1 MRVLF
6 GISNDAT
13 IAGIARYYEEK
24 YNEKIE
30 YDVALYFNDFSSKIA
45 SGDYDRALLSEEL
58 EKMPTKSYAEAD
70 RLIFEYLDRV
80 LNNFDAKDLVLLC
93 SERRKLGDDFLARL
107 FAIGVYTTLTGTD
120 RTKGK
125 VCEALHSPY
134 TRRDMRKYYD
144 KSQTSNVFNASE
156 VSELELRKILT

>member
-70 RLIFEYLDRV
+70 RLIFEYIDGI

-93 SERRKLGDDFLARL
+93 SERRKL
-107 FAIGVYTTLTGTD
+107 
-120 RTKGK
+120 
-125 VCEALHSPY
+125 
-134 TRRDMRKYYD
+134 
-144 KSQTSNVFNASE
+144 
-156 VSELELRKILT
+156 